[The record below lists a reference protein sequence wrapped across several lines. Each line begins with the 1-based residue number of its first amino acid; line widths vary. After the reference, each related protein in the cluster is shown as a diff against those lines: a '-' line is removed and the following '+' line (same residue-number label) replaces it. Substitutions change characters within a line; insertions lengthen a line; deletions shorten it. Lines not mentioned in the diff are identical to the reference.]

1 MSIRGL
7 ARRATAI
14 GYATPTNAPVYVDS
28 DDNLLKFIPAGSGTT
43 EQVAV
48 DTVTAQ
54 TLTNKTLTAPVL
66 TAAVVTPAVT
76 TLTADGAITIAS
88 GTVLLSRAS
97 QATLA
102 SIAAPGAAG
111 VGVRI
116 TIIGGTDFAHVI
128 TFTGATLWDGT
139 TGANT
144 TVTMTAFRG
153 SAITVIGQSATVWLV
168 ESQNVLT
175 SIA

>member
-1 MSIRGL
+1 MQVPLVYDEILQKFKSV
-7 ARRATAI
+7 I
-14 GYATPTNAPVYVDS
+14 GVGTVDPFVS
-28 DDNLLKFIPAGSGTT
+28 ETR
-43 EQVAV
+43 
-48 DTVTAQ
+48 AQ
-54 TLTNKTLTAPVL
+54 TLTNKTLTSPTL
-66 TAAVVTPAVT
+66 TTPTITSPTITGAISPPT

-88 GTVLLSRAS
+88 GTVFLSRVGA
-97 QATLA
+97 ATLA
-102 SIAAPGAAG
+102 SVAAPGTAG
-111 VGVRI
+111 IGVRM

-153 SAITVIGQSATVWLV
+153 SSITVIGQTATVWLV

>member
-1 MSIRGL
+1 MIVDVIYNEITQKYEPSNTLGVAQPFVTE
-7 ARRATAI
+7 AR
-14 GYATPTNAPVYVDS
+14 
-28 DDNLLKFIPAGSGTT
+28 
-43 EQVAV
+43 
-48 DTVTAQ
+48 AQ
-54 TLTNKTLTAPVL
+54 TLTNKTLTSPTITSPTI
-66 TAAVVTPAVT
+66 TAASVSPAIT

-102 SIAAPGAAG
+102 SVAAPGAAG
-111 VGVRI
+111 VGVRM

-128 TFTGATLWDGT
+128 TFTGGTLWDGT

-153 SAITVIGQSATVWLV
+153 SSITVIGQSATVWLV

>member
-1 MSIRGL
+1 V
-7 ARRATAI
+7 
-14 GYATPTNAPVYVDS
+14 PVGFASAANCPIYLDS
-28 DDNLLKFIPAGSGTT
+28 DDNILKVIPAGTGTT
-43 EQVAV
+43 EVQIIDASSV
-48 DTVTAQ
+48 Q
-54 TLTNKTLTAPVL
+54 TLTGKTLTAPVI
-66 TAAVVTPAVT
+66 TGAFVNPSIQ

-88 GTVLLSRAS
+88 GVVLLSRAS

-102 SIAAPGAAG
+102 SVAAPGAGG
-111 VGVRI
+111 VGVRM

-153 SAITVIGQSATVWLV
+153 SAITVVGQTATVWLV